1 MTDSAGARRRE
12 PIVPM
17 TRTAPDRVEASAT
30 FVTVRDWVRHA
41 ATRLQQA
48 GVSYGHGTAN
58 AIDEAIWLV
67 CWALDLA
74 MDRYPDFADARIAA
88 SERERV
94 LALIERRCT
103 QRLPLAYL
111 VGEAWLCGY
120 RFHADSRALVPRS
133 PIAEAVV
140 NDSLAP
146 FLGDADPDAV
156 LDLCCG
162 SASIALIAAHHWPQ
176 ARVVGSD
183 RSADA
188 LALAAENVA
197 LHGLHDRV
205 KLVEGDLYGG
215 LRRQRFDLIL
225 CNPPYVN
232 ATSMA
237 ALPDEFR
244 AEPEA
249 ALHGGKDG
257 MALIAKLIG
266 VTRRHLDADGL
277 LVVEVGHEAE
287 AFERRF
293 ARMEFTWIPVAA
305 GDRMLAAIRA
315 SSLPTA
321 TA

>member
-1 MTDSAGARRRE
+1 M
-12 PIVPM
+12 
-17 TRTAPDRVEASAT
+17 
-30 FVTVRDWVRHA
+30 
-41 ATRLQQA
+41 
-48 GVSYGHGTAN
+48 
-58 AIDEAIWLV
+58 
-67 CWALDLA
+67 
-74 MDRYPDFADARIAA
+74 
-88 SERERV
+88 
-94 LALIERRCT
+94 
-103 QRLPLAYL
+103 PLAYL
-111 VGEAWLCGY
+111 IGEAWLCGY

-133 PIAEAVV
+133 PITEAVV

-162 SASIALIAAHHWPQ
+162 SASIAVIAAHHWPQ

-197 LHGLHDRV
+197 LHRLEDRV
-205 KLVEGDLYGG
+205 KLVQGDLYGG

-232 ATSMA
+232 ATSMG
-237 ALPDEFR
+237 ALPEEFR

-257 MALIAKLIG
+257 MALITKLIG
-266 VTRRHLDADGL
+266 ATRRHLDADGL